1 MVKKEIIRNEKLKE
15 QYYSFEHESGLKILL
30 YPMKGYSSSY
40 ALFGTKLGSID
51 TVFKTGEDTEYTTV
65 PEGVAHF
72 LEHKLF
78 ESEDGDAFT
87 LFAKTG
93 ASANAFTSF
102 EKTCYLFSA
111 TDRFE
116 ESLKSL
122 LTFVQSPY
130 FTQQTVEKEQGIIGQ
145 EIRMYE
151 DNPGWRVFFNLLGA
165 LYLENPVRIDIAGT
179 VESIAKIDAELL
191 YKCYH
196 TFYNLNNMVL
206 AVAGN
211 FDVDSAVKVIEENLK
226 PSKKVEVDQKI
237 ANEPEE
243 IRTSRTVQALSVS
256 IPLFSIG
263 FKEQVREGQELLKYQ
278 IASELLL
285 EVLFG
290 EGSTLYRKMYDEGL
304 INQTFGYEVFAGRGY
319 FSNIL
324 EGESE
329 HPDEVFRLVQEEI
342 SKAKAQGID
351 EESFERCKKSFYGR
365 LVRGFNNV
373 ETVANGLVTSYFA
386 GVDIYDNIK
395 TVEKMDLSFVQ
406 SVLESSLQA
415 DKAALSIIEPVK

>member
-1 MVKKEIIRNEKLKE
+1 MVKREIIQNEKLKE
-15 QYYSFEHESGLKILL
+15 SYYSFEHESGLKILL

-51 TVFKTGEDTEYTTV
+51 TVFKTSEDTDYTVV

-78 ESEDGDAFT
+78 ESEDGDAFS

-102 EKTCYLFSA
+102 ERTCYLFSA
-111 TDRFE
+111 TDKFE

-165 LYLENPVRIDIAGT
+165 LYIENPVRIDIAGT
-179 VESIAKIDAELL
+179 VDSIAKIDAELL

-206 AVAGN
+206 AVAGS
-211 FDVDSAVKVIEENLK
+211 FDVESAVRVIEENLK
-226 PSKKVEVDQKI
+226 PSEKVEVQQQI
-237 ANEPEE
+237 PEE
-243 IRTSRTVQALSVS
+243 PDEIATNRTVQALSVS
-256 IPLFSIG
+256 IPLFEIG
-263 FKEQVREGQELLKYQ
+263 FKEKVREGFDQLKAQIGFQILLDVLAGE
-278 IASELLL
+278 ASP
-285 EVLFG
+285 
-290 EGSTLYRKMYDEGL
+290 LYRKMYDAGL
-304 INQTFGYEVFAGRGY
+304 INQSFGFEVFCGRGY
-319 FSNIL
+319 FANL
-324 EGESE
+324 FEGESE
-329 HPDEVFRLVQEEI
+329 QPDEVYRMIVEEI
-342 SKAKAQGID
+342 ARLKKEGIP
-351 EESFERCKKSFYGR
+351 EEEFIRSKKSLYGQ

-373 ETVANGLVTSYFA
+373 ENVANSLVNCYF
-386 GVDIYDNIK
+386 GNVDIYDGLK
-395 TVEKMDLSFVQ
+395 AVEQIDLDWLTDLLQ
-406 SVLESSLQA
+406 NSLRE
-415 DKAALSIIEPVK
+415 DRGALSIIEPVQ

>member
-243 IRTSRTVQALSVS
+243 IRASRTVQALSVS